1 MKWQSTFLLAQTKSG
16 TCGDVAMKSLLNH
29 CYDKAIFHRIIDFVP
44 QQANLTQMQRFGHMF
59 GLQLKAYK
67 VDHISKTKSI
77 KQPFIAL
84 TQEASMNHYQLVQW
98 HDSITLKTNAFGET
112 LYVDANH
119 FQKTFTGYLMHTDTF
134 YKQKI
139 HPKAFFQWNM
149 KSANFVQGIQVIA
162 LSVFSILVLLISVG
176 LPLDIFTLVITMMI
190 INHLFYHSQWL
201 MGLKQFDTSLMKQ
214 FRLWIHDAK
223 QYERFQHLKVV
234 ILKPTLV
241 LMQSLFN
248 AYLLWF
254 YAWLMDERLAW
265 ILLLLIIPY
274 AVLTAFIL
282 TWNQKKEQWLERQES
297 NFLHGLIA
305 VDDYVAFQRSSY
317 HYLFWM
323 QVLSLIKVIVIVLIA
338 FIFLFLIDAL
348 TIYALSIVVSILWFW
363 GKNIDQWMQYGPIE
377 KKAKQSIYGFI
388 IHRQP

>member
-1 MKWQSTFLLAQTKSG
+1 
-16 TCGDVAMKSLLNH
+16 
-29 CYDKAIFHRIIDFVP
+29 
-44 QQANLTQMQRFGHMF
+44 
-59 GLQLKAYK
+59 
-67 VDHISKTKSI
+67 
-77 KQPFIAL
+77 
-84 TQEASMNHYQLVQW
+84 
-98 HDSITLKTNAFGET
+98 
-112 LYVDANH
+112 
-119 FQKTFTGYLMHTDTF
+119 
-134 YKQKI
+134 
-139 HPKAFFQWNM
+139 
-149 KSANFVQGIQVIA
+149 
-162 LSVFSILVLLISVG
+162 LLISVG

-323 QVLSLIKVIVIVLIA
+323 QVLSLLKVIVIVLIA